1 MPSSKAKEFRK
12 RAEDCR
18 LKAQK
23 SEDRSSKM
31 FWLDLAKRW
40 EYSAAKETVSA
51 QSDGLST

>member
-1 MPSSKAKEFRK
+1 MPSPKAKEFRR

-18 LKAQK
+18 SKAQK

-40 EYSAAKETVSA
+40 GNSAAKETVSA
-51 QSDGLST
+51 RSDCLST

>member
-1 MPSSKAKEFRK
+1 MPSPKAKEFRG

-18 LKAQK
+18 SKAQK

-40 EYSAAKETVSA
+40 ENSAAKETVSA
-51 QSDGLST
+51 RSDCLST

>member
-1 MPSSKAKEFRK
+1 MPSSKAKEFRR

-31 FWLDLAKRW
+31 FWLDLSKRW
-40 EYSAAKETVSA
+40 EQSAAKESMSA
-51 QSDGLST
+51 QSDCLST